1 MVIIYFLVIENLKVV
16 SLKIIEFKAKTL
28 KEIEDVELLISKTLM
43 QFNIPI
49 LKFTKSFLTLE
60 QVFINLIEKK
70 GEGVL

>member
-1 MVIIYFLVIENLKVV
+1 MVIENLKVV